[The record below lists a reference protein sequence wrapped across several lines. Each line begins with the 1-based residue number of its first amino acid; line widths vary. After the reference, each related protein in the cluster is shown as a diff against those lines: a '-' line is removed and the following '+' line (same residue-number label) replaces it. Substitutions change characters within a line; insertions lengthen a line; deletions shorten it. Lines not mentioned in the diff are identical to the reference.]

1 MKCKLTGTIFGD
13 LEALVENL
21 SKLKPFFSLPWVFN
35 PLCSVSINM
44 SLLISI
50 DKIRKL
56 ISTLMCRVNV
66 WYTARMPESNP
77 PRCRKE
83 EIERCFILIQNTCE
97 PNNTKIN
104 LHGLCAGEWARS
116 IWSQKAWK
124 VKQQT
129 AYVLLVLLIEN
140 PSKISQLDWI
150 EFNQASKKI
159 VKLRQCINGHSRN
172 GRLKKKFNT
181 NSQHENL
188 TWFGWI
194 KWIWVRWQKFV

>member
-1 MKCKLTGTIFGD
+1 
-13 LEALVENL
+13 
-21 SKLKPFFSLPWVFN
+21 
-35 PLCSVSINM
+35 M

-159 VKLRQCINGHSRN
+159 VKLRQCINGHPRN
-172 GRLKKKFNT
+172 GRLKKIQYKFSAWESYVIWVNKMDL
-181 NSQHENL
+181 SEVAK
-188 TWFGWI
+188 I
-194 KWIWVRWQKFV
+194 RVIWIWFCPTFVFYYI